1 MKSISLITRRPDLS
15 PAAFQSYYED
25 THCWLGMKHFPF
37 TRYTRNHLA
46 VESAAVDFDCLSEF
60 GMEPSF
66 DGGDV
71 MRSRSRALMLD
82 DERQFML
89 PERIRVAVVREQA
102 LVGTADDTL
111 GCSRYLLLFQC
122 VGADLET
129 YQAGVA
135 EAAQEW
141 LADVPGVRHASLDL
155 RVASAG
161 SAFPYDALLWLTL
174 EAGYEALLPQAGD
187 WPGLLA
193 VVAVTT
199 HATPEATLRE
209 SFEAYLP

>member
-1 MKSISLITRRPDLS
+1 MKSISLLTRRADLS
-15 PAAFQSYYED
+15 PAAFKRYYED

-46 VESAAVDFDCLSEF
+46 VASAAVDFDCLSEF

-66 DGGDV
+66 EGGDV

-89 PERIRVAVVREQA
+89 PERIRVAVVREQR
-102 LVGTADDTL
+102 LLGTADDTL
-111 GCSRYLLLFQC
+111 GCARYVLLFQRTD
-122 VGADLET
+122 ADLEI
-129 YQAGVA
+129 YQAAIA
-135 EAAQEW
+135 EAAKEW
-141 LADVPGVRHASLDL
+141 LADLPSVQHASLDL

-161 SAFPYDALLWLTL
+161 SEFPYDALLWLTL
-174 EAGYEALLPQAGD
+174 DASSAVLLPQAGD

-199 HATPEATLRE
+199 HATPTATLRE
-209 SFEAYLP
+209 NFKAYLP